1 MLKIHVTKID
11 GRVVINEN
19 EFAEL
24 VEKVKESEEVKI
36 ETNEFKD
43 LFDAASENLAF
54 WNNEIDDEVWNN
66 A

>member
-24 VEKVKESEEVKI
+24 MEKVKESEEVKI